1 MNSLTPDYGIYL
13 VTDYNYL
20 RNRSL
25 YECVKIALES
35 GVSIV
40 QYRAKEK
47 DSLHMYEEALTLKKL
62 CDTYNKSFIVND
74 RLDIAMAVGADG
86 VHLGQSDIPCAIARR
101 ILGNSFIIGV
111 SAHNETE
118 AKKAES
124 DGADYL
130 GCGAVFGTSSKTG
143 VSTLGLK
150 NLSKICSSVSIPV
163 VGIGGINTNNYKDVL
178 SAGAH
183 GAAFISGILK
193 AENIEVEVAKLL
205 AIKFKCKH

>member
-1 MNSLTPDYGIYL
+1 MSSLTPDYGIYL

-111 SAHNETE
+111 SAHNEIE

-124 DGADYL
+124 DGANYL

-143 VSTLGLK
+143 VNTLGLK
-150 NLSKICSSVSIPV
+150 NLNKICSAVSIPV
-163 VGIGGINTNNYKDVL
+163 VGIGGISANNYKDVL
-178 SAGAH
+178 AAGAH

-193 AENIEVEVAKLL
+193 AENIKAEVAKLL
-205 AIKFKCKH
+205 AIKLECKH